1 MTVQTKPQLK
11 PLRMPG
17 STLVTRLKVYDSV
30 TPDGQ
35 RGGTPHV
42 HLLCTEM
49 YFVTAG
55 LGSVEMLDW
64 HGYSKKELKP
74 HDALVFSPG
83 TLHRIINPDGDLE
96 LLIIMQNSGLPE
108 RGDNVVTFESDLLS
122 TDEAYQSAM
131 RVSSFDEAQQRRDKG
146 VEGFTALK
154 AAFDQG
160 LETGRGALEQFYAL
174 AAERTKALRSNWKD
188 VIEHGPLQEA
198 QDSLTQLEHLSRG
211 PHDYLENAQQ
221 FHIEAGAFETP
232 GFCGALNRYFDPA
245 SLELEGTVKEMGK
258 KGDA

>member
-1 MTVQTKPQLK
+1 MTVQSKSQPK

-17 STLVTRLKVYDSV
+17 STLVTRLNVYDSV

-55 LGSVEMLDW
+55 SGSVEMLDW
-64 HGYSKKELKP
+64 HGYSKKELKL

-83 TLHRIINPDGDLE
+83 TLHRLINPEGNLE

-108 RGDNVVTFESDLLS
+108 RGDNVVTFTGDLLS

-131 RVSSFDEAQQRRDKG
+131 RVSSFEEAQARRDKG

-154 AAFDQG
+154 AAFEQS
-160 LETGRGALEQFYAL
+160 LETGREALEQVL
-174 AAERTKALRSNWKD
+174 RPRRRT
-188 VIEHGPLQEA
+188 HG
-198 QDSLTQLEHLSRG
+198 SV
-211 PHDYLENAQQ
+211 
-221 FHIEAGAFETP
+221 
-232 GFCGALNRYFDPA
+232 
-245 SLELEGTVKEMGK
+245 TVKLARR
-258 KGDA
+258 D

>member
-1 MTVQTKPQLK
+1 MTVQAKPMQNK
-11 PLRMPG
+11 PLHMPG
-17 STLVTRLKVYDSV
+17 ATMVTRLKVYDSV

-55 LGSVEMLDW
+55 SGSVEMLDW
-64 HGYSKKELKP
+64 QGYSKTELKL

-83 TLHRIINPDGDLE
+83 TLHRLINPEGDLE

-108 RGDNVVTFESDLLS
+108 RGDNVVTFRNDLLS
-122 TDEAYQSAM
+122 TDETYQKAM
-131 RVSSFDEAQQRRDKG
+131 KVSGFAEAQARRDKG

-154 AAFDQG
+154 TAFEQS
-160 LETGRGALEQFYAL
+160 LETGREALGKFYAL
-174 AAERTKALRSNWKD
+174 AAERTKTLRSNWQD
-188 VIEHGPLQEA
+188 VVENGPLQEA
-198 QDSLTQLEHLSRG
+198 QDSLTQLELLSRG
-211 PHDYLENAQQ
+211 QHDYLENAQQ
-221 FHIEAGAFETP
+221 FHIGAGAFETP

-245 SLELEGTVKEMGK
+245 SLELEGTVKGN

>member
-1 MTVQTKPQLK
+1 MTVQAKSKQHR
-11 PLRMPG
+11 PLHMPG
-17 STLVTRLKVYDSV
+17 ATLVTRLKVYDSA

-55 LGSVEMLDW
+55 LGSVELLDW
-64 HGYSKKELKP
+64 QGYRKTELKL

-83 TLHRIINPDGDLE
+83 TLHRLINPEGDLE

-108 RGDNVVTFESDLLS
+108 RGDNVVTFEDELLR
-122 TDEAYQSAM
+122 TDEAYQRAM
-131 RVSSFDEAQQRRDKG
+131 RVSSFDEAQARRDRG

-154 AAFDQG
+154 AAFEQS
-160 LETGRGALEQFYAL
+160 LETGRKALNEFYTR
-174 AAERTKALRSNWKD
+174 AAERTTALRPNWQS

-198 QDSLTQLEHLSRG
+198 QNSLAQLEHLSKG
-211 PHDYLENAQQ
+211 QHDYLKDAQQ
-221 FHIEAGAFETP
+221 FHIGAGKFETP

-245 SLELEGTVKEMGK
+245 SLELEGTVKKTLE
-258 KGDA
+258 GDA